1 MIKQLSLIS
10 LMISCLLFSEVTLGQ
25 VKVSDIDLS
34 FQYDVNSGI
43 VGKMISSKQDSSA
56 ILLINFSAPLDSLKK
71 YSLSYSLVN
80 NIDEN
85 ITTRIELN
93 GLSSYFQFED
103 ENGSQFGLKANVGNS
118 KYLILWL
125 SDTIKNIRYP
135 YIKLLTRHFQSED
148 ILLQYLHLNAAIFQS
163 YLPVNSNIRVVS
175 LSKWLNSIQV
185 DFYDYNFKPA
195 MPPMSQT
202 KDSLAST
209 FSVDKSFMLTSND
222 SLLLSETGLYYF
234 HLGESQLGRSVII
247 RDKQYPK
254 VSKIDRL
261 VQSLRYLATE
271 EEYQKMSSSFKKK
284 DMFDEFWLNNTK
296 SEAKARRSIKEYYTR
311 VKDANLLFTTYKE
324 GWKTDMGMIYI
335 LFGPPSKVYVKK
347 SGIMWIYS
355 KTFELPRVSFF
366 FTNLNTAF
374 TDQHF
379 VLERKPEY
387 QNLWFRTVDLWRSG
401 KKDF

>member
-1 MIKQLSLIS
+1 MIKHFSLIILMSAS
-10 LMISCLLFSEVTLGQ
+10 LIVSETLGQ

-34 FQYDVNSGI
+34 FQYNLNSGI
-43 VGKMISSKQDSSA
+43 RGKMITSKQDTSA

-71 YSLSYSLVN
+71 YLLSYSLVN

-85 ITTRIELN
+85 ITTRIELKS
-93 GLSSYFQFED
+93 LSSYFQFED
-103 ENGSQFGLKANVGNS
+103 ENGSQYGLKANVGNA

-125 SDTIKNIRYP
+125 SDTVKNINYP

-148 ILLQYLHLNAAIFQS
+148 ILLQHLHLNAAIFQS
-163 YLPVNSNIRVVS
+163 YLPLNTNIRVTS
-175 LSKWLNSIQV
+175 MSKWRNSIQA
-185 DFYDYNFKPA
+185 DFYDFHFKPA

-202 KDSLAST
+202 KDSVTST
-209 FSVDKSFMLTSND
+209 FSIDKSFTLTSND

-234 HLGESQLGRSVII
+234 HLGESQLGQSIII

-254 VSKIDRL
+254 VSKIDKL
-261 VQSLRYLATE
+261 VESLRYLATE
-271 EEYQKMSSSFKKK
+271 EEYQKMITSFNKKTL
-284 DMFDEFWLNNTK
+284 FDEFWLNNTK
-296 SEAKARRSIKEYYTR
+296 SEPKARRAIKEYYKR
-311 VKDANLLFTTYKE
+311 IKEANLLFTTFKE

-335 LFGPPSKVYVKK
+335 LFGSPAKVFVKDD
-347 SGIMWIYS
+347 GIMWIYS

-366 FTNLNTAF
+366 FRHMNTAF

-379 VLERKPEY
+379 VLERSPEY